1 MVFQEKQT
9 VTFTHYFKQT
19 NSFYEFILCPASQKH
34 TLDVF
39 AVDITARK
47 DAENTLREINKK
59 LEMTLGIARII
70 PWRWD
75 LKEGLIYCEAQKI
88 LDHMNFTKE
97 KNSTVQV
104 DIIKASEYFRKIHP
118 EDFERMHHVHENLIS
133 GKLQH
138 IKEEYRI
145 ITEVEGRKITDWME
159 TNAVID
165 QRDKNGYPISLVG
178 SLLLITERKR
188 QEEALIRAREKAQ
201 ESDRLKSA
209 FLANMSHEIR
219 TPLNAI
225 VGFSSLL
232 TATENETERKAYLE
246 QFNRR
251 THVLGRIVSAIT
263 LVLLV
268 GAPFLIGTFLGAMP
282 DMGAVAK
289 GFLSVGLVWTVS
301 SVAEFLIYT
310 PMLGAGG
317 GYLAFITGNLI
328 NMKIP
333 CAVNARDIVGTKT
346 GTAENEII
354 STLSIATSSLV
365 TIVVLALGVALL
377 VPLQPV
383 LQSPVLQ
390 PAFANVVPALF
401 GAMAYQYFR
410 KNVQVAVAPLV
421 VMSLLFMLVPSL
433 TSSTSFMI
441 IPSGALAIGI
451 AYSMYRK
458 QKKEADVK

>member
-1 MVFQEKQT
+1 M
-9 VTFTHYFKQT
+9 
-19 NSFYEFILCPASQKH
+19 
-34 TLDVF
+34 
-39 AVDITARK
+39 
-47 DAENTLREINKK
+47 
-59 LEMTLGIARII
+59 
-70 PWRWD
+70 
-75 LKEGLIYCEAQKI
+75 
-88 LDHMNFTKE
+88 
-97 KNSTVQV
+97 
-104 DIIKASEYFRKIHP
+104 
-118 EDFERMHHVHENLIS
+118 
-133 GKLQH
+133 
-138 IKEEYRI
+138 
-145 ITEVEGRKITDWME
+145 
-159 TNAVID
+159 
-165 QRDKNGYPISLVG
+165 
-178 SLLLITERKR
+178 
-188 QEEALIRAREKAQ
+188 
-201 ESDRLKSA
+201 
-209 FLANMSHEIR
+209 
-219 TPLNAI
+219 
-225 VGFSSLL
+225 
-232 TATENETERKAYLE
+232 NETERKAYLE

-268 GAPFLIGTFLGAMP
+268 GAPFLIGTF
-282 DMGAVAK
+282 
-289 GFLSVGLVWTVS
+289 
-301 SVAEFLIYT
+301 
-310 PMLGAGG
+310 LGAGG

-365 TIVVLALGVALL
+365 TIGVLALGVALL

-421 VMSLLFMLVPSL
+421 VMSLMFMLVPSL

>member
-1 MVFQEKQT
+1 M
-9 VTFTHYFKQT
+9 
-19 NSFYEFILCPASQKH
+19 N
-34 TLDVF
+34 
-39 AVDITARK
+39 
-47 DAENTLREINKK
+47 EN
-59 LEMTLGIARII
+59 
-70 PWRWD
+70 
-75 LKEGLIYCEAQKI
+75 
-88 LDHMNFTKE
+88 
-97 KNSTVQV
+97 
-104 DIIKASEYFRKIHP
+104 
-118 EDFERMHHVHENLIS
+118 
-133 GKLQH
+133 
-138 IKEEYRI
+138 
-145 ITEVEGRKITDWME
+145 
-159 TNAVID
+159 
-165 QRDKNGYPISLVG
+165 
-178 SLLLITERKR
+178 
-188 QEEALIRAREKAQ
+188 
-201 ESDRLKSA
+201 
-209 FLANMSHEIR
+209 
-219 TPLNAI
+219 
-225 VGFSSLL
+225 
-232 TATENETERKAYLE
+232 ERKAYLE

-401 GAMAYQYFR
+401 GAMAYQYYR
-410 KNVQVAVAPLV
+410 KNIVVAIAPLA
-421 VMSLLFMLVPSL
+421 VMSVLFTLVPGL
-433 TSSTSFMI
+433 ISSTSFMI

-451 AYSMYRK
+451 AYTIYKKKKAS
-458 QKKEADVK
+458 KEAQV

>member
-1 MVFQEKQT
+1 M
-9 VTFTHYFKQT
+9 
-19 NSFYEFILCPASQKH
+19 
-34 TLDVF
+34 
-39 AVDITARK
+39 
-47 DAENTLREINKK
+47 
-59 LEMTLGIARII
+59 
-70 PWRWD
+70 
-75 LKEGLIYCEAQKI
+75 
-88 LDHMNFTKE
+88 
-97 KNSTVQV
+97 
-104 DIIKASEYFRKIHP
+104 
-118 EDFERMHHVHENLIS
+118 
-133 GKLQH
+133 
-138 IKEEYRI
+138 
-145 ITEVEGRKITDWME
+145 
-159 TNAVID
+159 
-165 QRDKNGYPISLVG
+165 
-178 SLLLITERKR
+178 
-188 QEEALIRAREKAQ
+188 
-201 ESDRLKSA
+201 
-209 FLANMSHEIR
+209 
-219 TPLNAI
+219 
-225 VGFSSLL
+225 
-232 TATENETERKAYLE
+232 NETERKAYLE

-251 THVLGRIVSAIT
+251 THVLGRIVSAVT

-333 CAVNARDIVGTKT
+333 CAVNARDIAGTKT

-410 KNVQVAVAPLV
+410 KNIRVAIAPLV
-421 VMSLLFMLVPSL
+421 MMSVLFMLVPSL
-433 TSSTSFMI
+433 TGSTSFMI
-441 IPSGALAIGI
+441 VPSGALAIGI
-451 AYSMYRK
+451 AYALYRK
-458 QKKEADVK
+458 QNQEDKA

>member
-1 MVFQEKQT
+1 M
-9 VTFTHYFKQT
+9 
-19 NSFYEFILCPASQKH
+19 
-34 TLDVF
+34 
-39 AVDITARK
+39 
-47 DAENTLREINKK
+47 
-59 LEMTLGIARII
+59 
-70 PWRWD
+70 
-75 LKEGLIYCEAQKI
+75 
-88 LDHMNFTKE
+88 
-97 KNSTVQV
+97 
-104 DIIKASEYFRKIHP
+104 
-118 EDFERMHHVHENLIS
+118 
-133 GKLQH
+133 
-138 IKEEYRI
+138 
-145 ITEVEGRKITDWME
+145 
-159 TNAVID
+159 
-165 QRDKNGYPISLVG
+165 
-178 SLLLITERKR
+178 
-188 QEEALIRAREKAQ
+188 
-201 ESDRLKSA
+201 
-209 FLANMSHEIR
+209 
-219 TPLNAI
+219 
-225 VGFSSLL
+225 
-232 TATENETERKAYLE
+232 NETERKAYLE

-251 THVLGRIVSAIT
+251 THVLGRIVSAVT

-346 GTAENEII
+346 GPAENAIS
-354 STLSIATSSLV
+354 STLSIATSSRV

-433 TSSTSFMI
+433 TGSTSFMI